1 MCGTLVTLLSLW
13 WGRVFMKDERL
24 WRISVMQTSMEMFVC
39 EMGEQPGGDQRK
51 AK

>member
-24 WRISVMQTSMEMFVC
+24 WRISVTQTSM